1 MENHLEIPASLAGNR
16 VTRVRVSIGSGDNKQ
31 NCRELKYRA
40 SDMIISTI
48 ILI

>member
-1 MENHLEIPASLAGNR
+1 MENHLEIPTSLAGNR